1 MFFFV
6 ERVIMKK
13 IILLALCSTLELY
26 SITEKNYEAKGLVH
40 IKGSNKNYRQLQ
52 EAVDVAKTG
61 AVLLLENGIYRA
73 GVKLDKNITIK
84 AIDGADSVLITGE
97 EPVVGWK
104 YDNSKRLYYA
114 PSPCMKIDKL
124 ESHDRVVVV
133 EKNGKEE
140 EVEQLAIKMSG
151 VQALFI
157 DGEEKSASRY
167 PNSGY
172 LTVKDSPSKSKFSLE
187 NFNMTNADII
197 DSIAHI
203 RMSSWR
209 VASRRVKSYEGR
221 YINLESKAI
230 SDSKNITPQYKVFFT
245 QVLGAIDSNGE
256 WAWHKNRIYMR
267 SSSRPKNVTVA
278 CSEYGIYL
286 DSGAKKVTI
295 SGLKITKIRGNGID
309 KKDDTRKE
317 RDDRL
322 VIKNNTISY
331 VSGWGIALRDFY
343 KRYEPLLADTI
354 VKGNTIHHAKTG
366 GIKLF
371 ADNAVIDSNYVHD
384 IGASTLDD
392 DVLSFG
398 AGHMLSGI
406 FLENSS
412 GAKVSHNRINRVGY
426 NGISLSNSWF
436 RWLSNGGRIVENNYV
451 SNALL
456 ALNDG
461 GCIYA
466 FVSKRH
472 NIESS
477 KRVVERDIIR
487 NNIIENCI
495 GSFVGT
501 NDVNISHR
509 AGEGIYLDND
519 SSHVDIY
526 NNTIISATKSIYINQ
541 GFDINVKDNTF
552 ILPYSTSIY
561 LGDIR
566 GGADR
571 KNLYI
576 ENNNILSKEKLTYKV
591 VHDRGQKY
599 LTSSDWNTI
608 RVDKRSSVKIRNGYG
623 LRPNISFSQWK
634 DYGYDVNSLVI
645 KDNTLPVVL
654 LNPSSAKKL
663 FSHLEGCRKFDNTP
677 LGKSSITV
685 DSYSSLVLFGCMNRG
700 VGIYKN

>member
-6 ERVIMKK
+6 EREIMKK
-13 IILLALCSTLELY
+13 IMLLALCSTLELY

-52 EAVDVAKTG
+52 EAVDVAKSG

-84 AIDGADSVLITGE
+84 AINGADSVLITGE

-140 EVEQLAIKMSG
+140 EVEQPAIKMSG

-187 NFNMTNADII
+187 NFNMTNADMI

-203 RMSSWR
+203 RMSPWR

-322 VIKNNTISY
+322 VIKNNTRE
-331 VSGWGIALRDFY
+331 VA
-343 KRYEPLLADTI
+343 
-354 VKGNTIHHAKTG
+354 N
-366 GIKLF
+366 
-371 ADNAVIDSNYVHD
+371 
-384 IGASTLDD
+384 
-392 DVLSFG
+392 
-398 AGHMLSGI
+398 
-406 FLENSS
+406 
-412 GAKVSHNRINRVGY
+412 
-426 NGISLSNSWF
+426 
-436 RWLSNGGRIVENNYV
+436 
-451 SNALL
+451 
-456 ALNDG
+456 
-461 GCIYA
+461 
-466 FVSKRH
+466 
-472 NIESS
+472 
-477 KRVVERDIIR
+477 
-487 NNIIENCI
+487 
-495 GSFVGT
+495 
-501 NDVNISHR
+501 
-509 AGEGIYLDND
+509 
-519 SSHVDIY
+519 
-526 NNTIISATKSIYINQ
+526 
-541 GFDINVKDNTF
+541 
-552 ILPYSTSIY
+552 
-561 LGDIR
+561 
-566 GGADR
+566 
-571 KNLYI
+571 
-576 ENNNILSKEKLTYKV
+576 
-591 VHDRGQKY
+591 
-599 LTSSDWNTI
+599 
-608 RVDKRSSVKIRNGYG
+608 
-623 LRPNISFSQWK
+623 
-634 DYGYDVNSLVI
+634 
-645 KDNTLPVVL
+645 
-654 LNPSSAKKL
+654 
-663 FSHLEGCRKFDNTP
+663 
-677 LGKSSITV
+677 
-685 DSYSSLVLFGCMNRG
+685 
-700 VGIYKN
+700 